1 MADSMIGQGMDLSS
15 RGKAYNTQTDY
26 DAYVNR
32 WEEQDKLDKLYDDKT
47 TLSFTDMLGLMV
59 AQFQNQ
65 TMDNQASTTD
75 MMNQL
80 VQMSSMQA
88 MTEMTTNIKELTLA
102 NVMAYSASLVGQTV
116 TLGVYN
122 EKTEKL
128 EEIVGVVEGAGTYNG
143 EQVIFVDGKSY
154 LLSSIMAVGKLPP
167 RVEEDEKPDEGED
180 GEGEGEG
187 GTPPVDNEGSTGG
200 TDGAGGTTGDDK
212 VDQTPD
218 AGGAGNNGGSQEPDE
233 ENDNSVG

>member
-1 MADSMIGQGMDLSS
+1 MADSIMPTGMDINYRSQTYSTSS
-15 RGKAYNTQTDY
+15 DF

-32 WEEQDKLDKLYDDKT
+32 WEELEKEKALYEDKG

-65 TMDNQASTTD
+65 TIDNTADTSD

-88 MTEMTTNIKELTLA
+88 MTEVSTQIKELTLA

-116 TLGVYN
+116 TIGVWN
-122 EKTEKL
+122 EQTKKL

-143 EQVIFVDGKSY
+143 DQVIYVGGKGYY
-154 LLSSIMAVGKLPP
+154 LSDIMAVGKLPP
-167 RVEEDEKPDEGED
+167 PKDEKPGDGED
-180 GEGEGEG
+180 DKTDGTNNNTDGTGTDNNTNTDNTTGTDNNTDTEG
-187 GTPPVDNEGSTGG
+187 GASS
-200 TDGAGGTTGDDK
+200 GAD
-212 VDQTPD
+212 
-218 AGGAGNNGGSQEPDE
+218 GGAAG
-233 ENDNSVG
+233 

>member
-1 MADSMIGQGMDLSS
+1 MADSIMPTGMDINYRSQTYSTSS
-15 RGKAYNTQTDY
+15 DF

-32 WEEQDKLDKLYDDKT
+32 WEELEKEKALYEDKG

-65 TMDNQASTTD
+65 SIDNQASTTD

-88 MTEMTTNIKELTLA
+88 MTEVSTQIKELTLA

-116 TLGVYN
+116 TIGVWN
-122 EKTEKL
+122 EQTKKL

-143 EQVIFVDGKSY
+143 DQVIYVGGKGY
-154 LLSSIMAVGKLPP
+154 DLSDIMAVGKLPP
-167 RVEEDEKPDEGED
+167 PKDEKPGDGED
-180 GEGEGEG
+180 DKTDGTNNNTDGTGTDNNTNTDNTTGTDNNTDTEG
-187 GTPPVDNEGSTGG
+187 GASS
-200 TDGAGGTTGDDK
+200 GAD
-212 VDQTPD
+212 
-218 AGGAGNNGGSQEPDE
+218 GGAAG
-233 ENDNSVG
+233 

>member
-1 MADSMIGQGMDLSS
+1 MPTGMDINYRSKANSTSS
-15 RGKAYNTQTDY
+15 DF

-32 WEEQDKLDKLYDDKT
+32 WEELEKEKALYEDKG

-65 TMDNQASTTD
+65 SIDNQASTTD

-88 MTEMTTNIKELTLA
+88 MTEVSTQIKELTLA

-116 TLGVYN
+116 TIGVWN
-122 EKTEKL
+122 EQTKKL

-143 EQVIFVDGKSY
+143 DQVIYVGGKGYY
-154 LLSSIMAVGKLPP
+154 LSDIMAVGKLPHP
-167 RVEEDEKPDEGED
+167 KDEKPGDGED
-180 GEGEGEG
+180 DKTDGTNNNTDGTGTDNNTNTDNTTGTDNNTDTEG
-187 GTPPVDNEGSTGG
+187 GANS
-200 TDGAGGTTGDDK
+200 GAD
-212 VDQTPD
+212 
-218 AGGAGNNGGSQEPDE
+218 GGAAG
-233 ENDNSVG
+233 